1 MKSLLYS
8 MILVSL
14 VASVV
19 KAEVTSVPM
28 DLPTKRAEKSAE
40 SNANAGATVVNNNN
54 ISLAANQAQ
63 ELPSTL
69 VEASPLKES
78 RAEQLRKQREAA
90 EQNTEL
96 LIVEQLEK
104 DRLDAERRRAQKL
117 FGDKLNDDSQ
127 QVEEVQVIAP
137 VVQPIVVA
145 TPAPVVA
152 PVVVEDNS
160 QLKSDVS
167 DIKSSIAELKTS
179 QKIEEE
185 KPVKTSKVFIG
196 AIVGTGEYAGVD
208 NVKPAYALGA
218 SGGIDYEDGLSLEAT
233 YIYSSYDVEPA
244 YFSGPYNTIEMD
256 QTNVGVGVKYR
267 ISTGTRVSPVVGALA
282 SYTYRN
288 YKEKY
293 SYYGAT
299 ASSQSIDV
307 GALAGLDI
315 AVLKSQKFVS
325 SISMKCARR
334 KINITKIKKACEM
347 PAPNL

>member
-267 ISTGTRVSPVVGALA
+267 IST
-282 SYTYRN
+282 
-288 YKEKY
+288 
-293 SYYGAT
+293 
-299 ASSQSIDV
+299 
-307 GALAGLDI
+307 
-315 AVLKSQKFVS
+315 
-325 SISMKCARR
+325 
-334 KINITKIKKACEM
+334 
-347 PAPNL
+347 